1 MNYTLKVAN
10 GDYASLDLEKSGNK
24 YLVLCYVYGYGITFK
39 REFDN
44 YEEANTYYLAKCEIS
59 HVTPVEVDHDP
70 DELLTNVY

>member
-39 REFDN
+39 KEFGR
-44 YEEANTYYLAKCEIS
+44 YEDADKYYMEKCEIS
-59 HVTPVEVDHDP
+59 GVTPVEVEHDP
-70 DELLTNVY
+70 FELMANAD